1 MAVIGLSTNTASG
14 TTLTCDWNGGSGM
27 FSVTSNGDYV
37 GAIEI
42 KLEHD
47 LGSEVVKWV
56 DIGPAATF
64 TANGATLFTTS
75 ATSLR
80 VVLADSGG
88 PETYHVLVQPTYEN
102 KAF

>member
-1 MAVIGLSTNTASG
+1 MFAVTADTSYA
-14 TTLTCDWNGGSGM
+14 GS
-27 FSVTSNGDYV
+27 
-37 GAIEI
+37 IEI

-47 LGSEVVKWV
+47 LSATGASAKWV
-56 DIGPAATF
+56 DVGPAATF

-75 ATSLR
+75 ATKLR
-80 VVLADSGG
+80 VSLANSGT

>member
-1 MAVIGLSTNTASG
+1 
-14 TTLTCDWNGGSGM
+14 M
-27 FSVTSNGDYV
+27 FSVTADSSYIGSV
-37 GAIEI
+37 EI
-42 KLEHD
+42 KLQHD
-47 LGSEVVKWV
+47 LAAAGLAAKWV
-56 DIGPAATF
+56 DVGPAATF

-88 PETYHVLVQPTYEN
+88 AETYHILVQPTYEN